1 MMSSNVW
8 NNFWKNLNSAKPGE
22 WPWLA
27 ALGYRSKQ
35 VPMLLRKN
43 CLSFYQISEIIPL
56 CLEGWASEILV
67 WRGSYWAKPCHHC
80 GPLYKIRPYNYPSGG
95 ECSYFTSKPTD
106 QTLRQSFLVMIVFMF
121 WIENQQGLCLRECQY
136 FVCNPIHCL
145 IQEHTLGIDT
155 DGANPQEVSSLSRW
169 IQHY

>member
-1 MMSSNVW
+1 MW
-8 NNFWKNLNSAKPGE
+8 NHFWKNLNSAKPGE

-35 VPMLLRKN
+35 VPMHLRKN
-43 CLSFYQISEIIPL
+43 CLSLYQIFETIPL
-56 CLEGWASEILV
+56 CLEGWASKILV

-95 ECSYFTSKPTD
+95 EYSYFASRINCSRSD
-106 QTLRQSFLVMIVFMF
+106 LLGMRVFMF
-121 WIENQQGLCLRECQY
+121 WIENQQGLCLWECQY
-136 FVCNPIHCL
+136 FVFNPIHCF
-145 IQEHTLGIDT
+145 IQEHILGIDT